1 MPPVLHRAACS
12 CCGDARGRFNRRRF
26 LQLAGGASLA
36 AAFPFTP
43 AAAGEE
49 YEAVLLMCSDPRI
62 WGPTMNYMKSR
73 ALGGKYR
80 QFAIDGGAIGLVA
93 EQYKDSN
100 KEFWDELSA
109 AVTWNQASKI
119 IVLNH
124 RDCEAAKVAY
134 GLVKTADRLIETEMH
149 RYAMKEF
156 RKKVAERHA
165 DLEVEIG
172 LMALDGKVEL
182 LK

>member
-1 MPPVLHRAACS
+1 MPSASHPATCS
-12 CCGDARGRFNRRRF
+12 CCGGLRDRFDRRRF

-36 AAFPFTP
+36 VALPFARS
-43 AAAGEE
+43 AAAEP
-49 YEAVLLMCSDPRI
+49 YETVLLICNDPRI
-62 WGPTMNYMKSR
+62 WRPTMTYMASR
-73 ALGGKYR
+73 KMNGKYR
-80 QFAIDGGAIGLVA
+80 PFAIDGGAVGLVA

-100 KEFWDELSA
+100 KEFWADLSA
-109 AVTWNQASKI
+109 AVTWNQTNRI
-119 IVLNH
+119 IALNH
-124 RDCEAAKVAY
+124 RDCVAAKIAY
-134 GLVKTADRLIETEMH
+134 GLVKTADKLIETEMH

-172 LMALDGKVEL
+172 LMALDGKVDI